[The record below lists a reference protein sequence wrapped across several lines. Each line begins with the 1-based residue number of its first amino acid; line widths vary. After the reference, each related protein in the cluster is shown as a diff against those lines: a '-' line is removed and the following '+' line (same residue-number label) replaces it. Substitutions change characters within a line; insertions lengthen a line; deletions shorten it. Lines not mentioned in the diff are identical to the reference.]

1 MTEFDEAPQ
10 YGPYLLILSQTAE
23 QTMSLIRA
31 RNVKRSVARKFPM
44 LQQIVKQAWHQLDV
58 GDCPPSLGKV
68 GTEIAKG
75 NERRIKKRSRY
86 ESKSNPI
93 LRSRSRHG
101 RDSGGGRKGRSDP
114 RYLHDER
121 RHSVEARRSREP
133 PGTGDVR
140 GGGESKRGRLVDP
153 AKVSRGHGLGL
164 ALPHCAYQ
172 GVVIQGKFTHTFEG
186 A

>member
-1 MTEFDEAPQ
+1 
-10 YGPYLLILSQTAE
+10 
-23 QTMSLIRA
+23 MSLIRD
-31 RNVKRSVARKFPM
+31 RNVKCSVARKFPM

-86 ESKSNPI
+86 ESKSSAI

-114 RYLHDER
+114 RYLHDQR
-121 RHSVEARRSREP
+121 PPSLEARRSQAP
-133 PGTGDVR
+133 WTGDVR
-140 GGGESKRGRLVDP
+140 GVGESKRGSLVGP
-153 AKVSRGHGLGL
+153 GKGCRSRGLEL
-164 ALPHCAYQ
+164 
-172 GVVIQGKFTHTFEG
+172 TSR
-186 A
+186 